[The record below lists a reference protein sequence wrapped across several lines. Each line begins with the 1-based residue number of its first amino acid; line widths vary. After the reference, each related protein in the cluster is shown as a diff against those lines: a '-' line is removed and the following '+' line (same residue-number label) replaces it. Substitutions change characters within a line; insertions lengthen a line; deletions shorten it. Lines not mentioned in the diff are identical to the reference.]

1 MVDGVCD
8 GFADIFRWV
17 PGVHVCFIVFPRL
30 PSEMEENQD
39 ISWHLLPFLC
49 FHTCLDFPGCT
60 PSSGSLPSYLSCT
73 ARSRTASREVA
84 TVCYRL
90 RWTQGDHHQ
99 HHHHHHCKH
108 HHSHHHPVHP
118 ASCVQGELAWDSSLW
133 KVERLVQVPLQVRK
147 LKNLKNSNYQVIHI
161 IKSTS
166 FQIHHNPPKG
176 VDDHCPGWFAG
187 TSRNWCIILVKL
199 LNAVQKNHPF
209 AVAVLLH
216 PVELLHDQLPPR
228 AGDRPVLGRRQLLGS
243 GRGARL
249 NPQILQHVDGES
261 ALIWAFTICLLRFAI
276 FGD

>member
-17 PGVHVCFIVFPRL
+17 PG
-30 PSEMEENQD
+30 
-39 ISWHLLPFLC
+39 LLPNHPCVFYSLSKTSIRNGRKSRHILTSC

-73 ARSRTASREVA
+73 ARSRAASREVA

-108 HHSHHHPVHP
+108 HHRHHHPVHF

-147 LKNLKNSNYQVIHI
+147 LKNIIAGTLI
-161 IKSTS
+161 IK
-166 FQIHHNPPKG
+166 
-176 VDDHCPGWFAG
+176 
-187 TSRNWCIILVKL
+187 
-199 LNAVQKNHPF
+199 
-209 AVAVLLH
+209 
-216 PVELLHDQLPPR
+216 
-228 AGDRPVLGRRQLLGS
+228 
-243 GRGARL
+243 
-249 NPQILQHVDGES
+249 
-261 ALIWAFTICLLRFAI
+261 
-276 FGD
+276 